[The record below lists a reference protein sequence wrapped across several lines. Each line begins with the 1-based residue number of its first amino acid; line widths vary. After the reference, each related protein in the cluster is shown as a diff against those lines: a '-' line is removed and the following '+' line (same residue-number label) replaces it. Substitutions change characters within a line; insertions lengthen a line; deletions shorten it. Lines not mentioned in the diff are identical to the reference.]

1 MKCVY
6 ICACLTKKIEIM
18 SSKKKEEKDLSWYQD
33 KLAQLDEERYVVRE
47 EYENYL
53 AKWHYP
59 EFKDKIGRYYKSEHR
74 YSSRSPFYEYHV
86 LLDVQPEDLYIGS
99 DNEMLAECR
108 VSSVSRDDS
117 GCIRINFSEKA
128 YVHYLGEEI
137 SEREYKDAVSSILFD
152 AVSVLPNLKISE

>member
-1 MKCVY
+1 
-6 ICACLTKKIEIM
+6 M

-33 KLAQLDEERYVVRE
+33 KLAQLDEELYVVRE

-53 AKWHYP
+53 AKRYYP

-86 LLDVQPEDLYIGS
+86 LLDVRPEDLYVSS
-99 DNEMLAECR
+99 DGEVLAKCM

-117 GCIRINFSEKA
+117 GCISINLSEEA

-137 SEREYKDAVSSILFD
+137 SEKEYKGAVSSILFD
-152 AVSVLPNLKISE
+152 AISVLPSLKI

>member
-1 MKCVY
+1 MF
-6 ICACLTKKIEIM
+6 M
-18 SSKKKEEKDLSWYQD
+18 KKKEEKDLSWYQD
-33 KLAQLDEERYVVRE
+33 KLAQLDEELYVVRK

-53 AKWHYP
+53 AKLHYP

-86 LLDVQPEDLYIGS
+86 LLDVRPEDLYVSS
-99 DNEMLAECR
+99 DGEVLAKCM

-117 GCIRINFSEKA
+117 GCISINLSEEA

-137 SEREYKDAVSSILFD
+137 SEKEYKGAVSSILFD
-152 AVSVLPNLKISE
+152 AISVLPSLKI